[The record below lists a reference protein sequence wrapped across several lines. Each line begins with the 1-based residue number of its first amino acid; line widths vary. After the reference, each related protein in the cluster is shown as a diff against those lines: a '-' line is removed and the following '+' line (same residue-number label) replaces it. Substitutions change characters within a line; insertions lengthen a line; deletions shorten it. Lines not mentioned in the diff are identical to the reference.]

1 MVVIY
6 RNYEYNSHNYFF
18 CSREDMYEQLKID
31 IQQFSPVFYEYF

>member
-1 MVVIY
+1 MNII
-6 RNYEYNSHNYFF
+6 HTIIFF